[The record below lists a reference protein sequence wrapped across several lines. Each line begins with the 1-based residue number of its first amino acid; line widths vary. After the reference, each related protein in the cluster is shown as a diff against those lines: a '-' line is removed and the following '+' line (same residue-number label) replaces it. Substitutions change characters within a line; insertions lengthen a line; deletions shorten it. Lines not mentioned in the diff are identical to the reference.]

1 MKQIVIVAFAI
12 LSFVYGLAA
21 HYSFHR
27 SRKDKEGLT
36 VALVFGSFSIWALFT
51 AASLGSVL
59 HEDALMWRKLGALG
73 WGTMYSLMLQH
84 VLQATGRGHLLK
96 HRRTLFMIYLPA
108 AVNLFLFLLYTP
120 VADAQFKLV
129 QLDGMWLNIFTDTA
143 ENWYYTVYILVFSAI
158 SLGILLHWHRNSTNR
173 TQKRRARL
181 LMYAQLLMLTFSILV
196 HTAVQ
201 ALLFGML
208 FVQVL
213 IFIMSIFTLIFLT
226 SLNRYVALDRDRVRE
241 EDALGQVLTRKARRQ
256 TYHIGG
262 MVLFLLSYL
271 TFFSATLPVE
281 LIIFAPTWL
290 GNVLISLLL
299 MAAAQLVYS
308 LDRIQ
313 LKSSLQEALLF
324 LVFTVVDIFLFVT
337 YRENGAVTVWAA
349 IILLIVPATVFNSI
363 RLFVVVSIVHLLLL
377 LGSALFSPRLEAT
390 IALDDHVWR
399 VVITGTAMAF
409 AFVINR
415 IYRERLVENEEF
427 ALLQKA
433 VSEMAMKLSEGGL
446 PQYQERTAAAFEVA
460 SRFLSP
466 DVLIP
471 LESQDAYASS
481 LARGVQPLPPILA
494 QDKRFPD
501 GELLF
506 LMAEMQDSVA
516 LHEHCIRVTDL
527 PDEAAEI
534 RARLLADGF
543 RSLTFVPLRTND
555 RQRALLLL
563 SRNNQLV
570 DRQFSHQHE
579 FISTFASILTGFVE
593 RLRSEAA
600 LEYLAYYDTLTGL
613 LKRERFIQLAEHSL
627 KIKKNAHLVCGLVFF
642 DLNDFKLINDIAGHK
657 AGDEA
662 LAAVASLLLSQAA
675 PEDFIGRY
683 GGDEFM
689 VFLRRETKVQ
699 IQKAAAAY
707 QKALGTMFTS
717 FGHSFEISA
726 SMGIATGQCGQSNL
740 AEMIHRADQSMYQ
753 DKQQRKGP
761 QGDIHENT

>member
-158 SLGILLHWHRNSTNR
+158 SLGILLHWHRNCTNR

-337 YRENGAVTVWAA
+337 YREIGAVTVWAA

-460 SRFLSP
+460 SRFLAP

-481 LARGVQPLPPILA
+481 LARGVQPLPPIRPRYTVPTPA
-494 QDKRFPD
+494 P
-501 GELLF
+501 
-506 LMAEMQDSVA
+506 A
-516 LHEHCIRVTDL
+516 LWAWGFRVTN
-527 PDEAAEI
+527 
-534 RARLLADGF
+534 RMADTKAYS
-543 RSLTFVPLRTND
+543 RV
-555 RQRALLLL
+555 RQRSMCRRSVFRAAIMRLICCLLY
-563 SRNNQLV
+563 SW
-570 DRQFSHQHE
+570 
-579 FISTFASILTGFVE
+579 
-593 RLRSEAA
+593 RLRRAISAA
-600 LEYLAYYDTLTGL
+600 APLPAMASNS
-613 LKRERFIQLAEHSL
+613 R
-627 KIKKNAHLVCGLVFF
+627 FF
-642 DLNDFKLINDIAGHK
+642 DRG
-657 AGDEA
+657 
-662 LAAVASLLLSQAA
+662 ASRL
-675 PEDFIGRY
+675 P
-683 GGDEFM
+683 
-689 VFLRRETKVQ
+689 
-699 IQKAAAAY
+699 
-707 QKALGTMFTS
+707 
-717 FGHSFEISA
+717 
-726 SMGIATGQCGQSNL
+726 
-740 AEMIHRADQSMYQ
+740 
-753 DKQQRKGP
+753 
-761 QGDIHENT
+761 